1 MSLDHLEN
9 VCRLMESNTLSLAQ
23 AFQDAHGRIDQGLSE
38 LTVSGLLRICAMNN
52 IEARFKYLGEEQP

>member
-23 AFQDAHGRIDQGLSE
+23 AFQDAPGRIDQGLSE

>member
-1 MSLDHLEN
+1 
-9 VCRLMESNTLSLAQ
+9 MESNTLSLAQ